1 MNLGVFLYRGG
12 SFKELEKEG
21 HDNLL
26 VYYLKRYSKRFDKIF
41 VFSYKDEERGDLPKN
56 CVLVKNRYRIP
67 LFLYQFLI
75 PIINRKNIGKCDVFR
90 VFHISGTI
98 PAIITKW
105 FFGKKYVT
113 TYGYLWLQTRSREK
127 PSFWR
132 KIEYPFG
139 KMIEFLGLKKAEK
152 VIVTIKTTRDYVE
165 KYIDGNKIEKI
176 PNSVDTGLFKPINIK
191 SGKKRR
197 VIFIG
202 RLNKI
207 KNLHNLIKAFSDI
220 GSDAELVFVGYGKEK
235 EGLEKYAKKMGI
247 NLIFR
252 GVVPRERIPIELNQS
267 DVFIL
272 PSFSEGQP
280 KVLLEAMSCGLPC
293 IASDIPSLREIIKD
307 GFNGFL
313 CKTDSESIKSC
324 IKDVLNN
331 SSVAKRV
338 GKNAREFIKNN
349 FSAEVL
355 LEKEIKLL
363 KEVGKR

>member
-1 MNLGVFLYRGG
+1 
-12 SFKELEKEG
+12 
-21 HDNLL
+21 
-26 VYYLKRYSKRFDKIF
+26 
-41 VFSYKDEERGDLPKN
+41 
-56 CVLVKNRYRIP
+56 
-67 LFLYQFLI
+67 
-75 PIINRKNIGKCDVFR
+75 
-90 VFHISGTI
+90 
-98 PAIITKW
+98 
-105 FFGKKYVT
+105 
-113 TYGYLWLQTRSREK
+113 
-127 PSFWR
+127 
-132 KIEYPFG
+132 
-139 KMIEFLGLKKAEK
+139 MIEFLGLKKAEK
-152 VIVTIKTTRDYVE
+152 VIVTVKTTRDYVE

-176 PNSVDTGLFKPINIK
+176 PNSVDTGLFKPIKIK

-207 KNLHNLIKAFSDI
+207 KNLHNLIKAFSDV
-220 GSDAELVFVGYGKEK
+220 GSNVELVFVGYGKEK
-235 EGLEKYAKKMGI
+235 EDLEKYAKKMGI

-331 SSVAKRV
+331 SSMAKRV